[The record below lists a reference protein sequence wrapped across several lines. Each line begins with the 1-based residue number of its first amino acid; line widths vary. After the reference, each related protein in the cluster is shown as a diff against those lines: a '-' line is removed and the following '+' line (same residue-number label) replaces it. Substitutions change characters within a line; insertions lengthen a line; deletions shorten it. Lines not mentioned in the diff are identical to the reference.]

1 MKKFFAL
8 ALVFLS
14 IFAVAACDGGDD
26 ENGDQAHVDE
36 ARERLVLAATLDE
49 VKNDINLPT
58 ELGNYPD
65 VEIEWSSSDP
75 EVVATD
81 GTVTRPDPGEGNVNV
96 TLTATLTYNDA
107 TAERQYALT
116 VIEGIEE
123 NLKDDFSALYEESP
137 MGQTVTLQGIVTS
150 RFSGGAFLYDGDTH
164 MAIFDAPNY
173 DIQDL
178 VALGDEI
185 KYTGEFA
192 KYNTL
197 YQATERENYDVLESD
212 VDYDMTPQEMD
223 IEALYDFDPS
233 GDDKDVH
240 GKHFI
245 VEGLVSIKGDND
257 NIYIE
262 DVDSDKQLEVY
273 YYSLQNSLD
282 ALEAKEGELV
292 RVEIVYY
299 TLYSSGDIRVV
310 FQGGSEDIEDVEADL
325 QTQLNA
331 DIKNVEDTYT
341 DGSAVTLPS
350 TGGNGTEFT
359 GWTSSDDTIL
369 GDDGSF
375 VAEPTNLTTVTYTGT
390 ATLGDLSEEVTF
402 EVAVMGSEATAISDV
417 YGEAE
422 GTLAQVEGIVYS
434 LFNGGYY
441 FFDGT
446 NAMAVYNGDYID
458 ESEVAIGDE
467 VSVLGYTTNYHTMA
481 QLENVETM
489 EVLSSGNEANV
500 PVTTGQTPSDLV
512 ALDAENNPEVHGQ
525 KYEITGDVAIR
536 GGYDNVFIDDESTD
550 DSIMI
555 YYQSPG
561 DSISEL
567 EAVEGSNVTIEVI
580 FYTHH
585 DEDGVMAIYQG
596 GADGI
601 TVND

>member
-14 IFAVAACDGGDD
+14 IFAVAACDGEE

-36 ARERLVLAATLDE
+36 ARERLVLAAQLDD

-65 VEIEWSSSDP
+65 VTIEWSSSNTD
-75 EVVATD
+75 VVAAD
-81 GTVTRPDPGEGNVNV
+81 GTVTRPEPGEGNINV

-116 VIEGIEE
+116 VIEAIEE

-137 MGQTVTLQGIVTS
+137 MGDIVTLQGVVTS

-164 MAIFDAPNY
+164 MAIYDAPNY

-197 YQATERENYDVLESD
+197 YQATARENYEVLESGVSYD
-212 VDYDMTPQEMD
+212 VSPQEMD
-223 IEALYDFDPS
+223 IEAMYDFDPS

-245 VEGLVSIKGDND
+245 VEGMITIKGDND

-262 DVDSDKQLEVY
+262 DVNSDKQLEVY

-282 ALEAKEGELV
+282 ALEAREGDLV
-292 RVEIVYY
+292 KLEVVYY
-299 TLYSSGDIRVV
+299 TLYTSGDIRVI
-310 FQGGSEDIEDVEADL
+310 FQGGDSDIEDVEADL

-331 DIKNVEDTYT
+331 DINQLEGTYT
-341 DGSAVTLPS
+341 DGEAVTLPS

-369 GDDGSF
+369 ADDGSF
-375 VAEPTNLTTVTYTGT
+375 VAAPTSLTTVTFTGT
-390 ATLGDLSEEVTF
+390 ATLGDLSETVTYEVS
-402 EVAVMGSEATAISDV
+402 VMGSEATAINDV
-417 YGEAE
+417 YAQEDGS
-422 GTLAQVEGIVYS
+422 LAQVEGIVYS
-434 LFNGGYY
+434 LFNGGFF

-446 NAMAVYNGDYID
+446 DSIAVYNGTDIS

-467 VSVLGYTTNYHTMA
+467 VSVLGSLTNYYTLP
-481 QLENVETM
+481 QLENVESL
-489 EVLSSGNEANV
+489 EVLSTGNDANV
-500 PVTTGQTPSDLV
+500 PVTTGQTPSDLA
-512 ALDAENNPEVHGQ
+512 ALDAENNPNVHG
-525 KYEITGDVAIR
+525 KVYEITGTVAIR
-536 GGYDNVFIDDESTD
+536 GDYSNVFIDDDSTD
-550 DSIMI
+550 DSVMI
-555 YYQSPG
+555 YYQGPG
-561 DSISEL
+561 ASISEL
-567 EAVEGSNVTIEVI
+567 EAVEGSNITLEVI
-580 FYTHH
+580 YYTNH
-585 DEDGVMAIYQG
+585 DSNGVMAIYQG
-596 GADGI
+596 GADGY
-601 TVND
+601 TVNN

>member
-14 IFAVAACDGGDD
+14 IFAVAACDGEE

-36 ARERLVLAATLDE
+36 ARERLVLAAQLDD

-65 VEIEWSSSDP
+65 VTIEWSSSNTD
-75 EVVATD
+75 VVAAD
-81 GTVTRPDPGEGNVNV
+81 GTVTRPEPGTGNVNV

-116 VIEGIEE
+116 VIEAIEE

-137 MGQTVTLQGIVTS
+137 MGDIVTLQGVVTS

-164 MAIFDAPNY
+164 MAIYDAPNY

-197 YQATERENYDVLESD
+197 YQATARENYEVLESGVSYD
-212 VDYDMTPQEMD
+212 VSPQEMD
-223 IEALYDFDPS
+223 IEAMYDFDPS

-245 VEGLVSIKGDND
+245 VEGMITIKGDND

-262 DVDSDKQLEVY
+262 DVNSDKQLEVY

-282 ALEAKEGELV
+282 ALEAREGDLV
-292 RVEIVYY
+292 KLEVVYY
-299 TLYSSGDIRVV
+299 TLYTSGDIRVI
-310 FQGGSEDIEDVEADL
+310 FQGGDSDIEDVEADL

-331 DIKNVEDTYT
+331 DINQLEGTYT
-341 DGSAVTLPS
+341 DGEAVTLPS

-369 GDDGSF
+369 ADDGSF
-375 VAEPTNLTTVTYTGT
+375 VAAPTSLTTVTFTGT
-390 ATLGDLSEEVTF
+390 ATLGDLSETVTYEVS
-402 EVAVMGSEATAISDV
+402 VMGSEATAINDV
-417 YGEAE
+417 YAQEDGS
-422 GTLAQVEGIVYS
+422 LAQVEGIVYS
-434 LFNGGYY
+434 LFNGGFF

-446 NAMAVYNGDYID
+446 DSIAVYNGTDIS

-467 VSVLGYTTNYHTMA
+467 VSVLGSLTNYYTLP
-481 QLENVETM
+481 QLENVESL
-489 EVLSSGNEANV
+489 EVLSTGNDANV
-500 PVTTGQTPSDLV
+500 PVTTGQTPSDLA
-512 ALDAENNPEVHGQ
+512 ALDAENNPNVHG
-525 KYEITGDVAIR
+525 KVYEITGTVAIR
-536 GGYDNVFIDDESTD
+536 GDYSNVFIDDDSTD
-550 DSIMI
+550 DAVMI

-561 DSISEL
+561 TSISEL
-567 EAVEGSNVTIEVI
+567 EALEGSNITLEVI
-580 FYTHH
+580 YYTNH
-585 DEDGVMAIYQG
+585 DSNGVMAIYQG
-596 GADGI
+596 GADGY
-601 TVND
+601 TVNN